1 MSASMSSLK
10 INQHSLTRMDK
21 QHINYFTALLGAEYV
36 LASSHEGFE
45 EFASDQTED
54 LKFNPSLVLIPANT
68 SEVSEI
74 MRYCNIHLLPV
85 TVRGA
90 GTGLAGGALAT
101 HGGIVLSMQ
110 RFNKILEIDVQNL
123 QVTTEPGVITQVLQ
137 DAVKEKG
144 LFYPPD
150 PASKGSCFIGG
161 NVSHNSGGP
170 KAVKYGVVRDY
181 VLNLELVLP
190 NGEIIMTGANT
201 LKNSTGYNLTQLVV
215 GSEGTLGVITK
226 IVLKLIHHPQFNLL
240 MLAPFASAEKAC
252 EAVSA
257 IFRAG
262 LIPSGLEFM
271 ERNAMLWSARYLD
284 VMPFEIKE
292 GEEAFLLIELD
303 GNDLEAIT
311 RDVEKAAEVLCQF
324 EAGDI
329 LLADTETQKESIWK
343 VRRSINPAIRSFSYK
358 KELDIV
364 VPRANLPQVL
374 YSVRQ
379 VGEKYGF
386 ETVSYGHAG
395 DGNLHVNIVRGNHS
409 DDFWKNQIP
418 TAVGEMFEK
427 VIQLGGLL
435 SGEHGI
441 GYVQKP
447 YMELMFPEIQL
458 ELMRKIKAVFDPN
471 NILNPGKIF

>member
-1 MSASMSSLK
+1 MHLEEK
-10 INQHSLTRMDK
+10 
-21 QHINYFTALLGAEYV
+21 HIHYFTKLLGKEYV
-36 LASSHEGFE
+36 LSAAREGFDNY
-45 EFASDQTED
+45 ASDQTED
-54 LKFNPSLVLIPANT
+54 LKFIPALVLIPGNAA
-68 SEVSEI
+68 EVSSI
-74 MRYCNIHLLPV
+74 MRYCNSNILPL

-90 GTGLAGGALAT
+90 GTGLAGAALAT
-101 HGGIVLSMQ
+101 HGGIVMSMQ
-110 RFNKILEIDVQNL
+110 RFDKILEIDERNL

-137 DAVKEKG
+137 DAVREKG

-190 NGEIIMTGANT
+190 SGEIIQTGANT

-226 IVLKLIHHPQFNLL
+226 IVLKLIPHPQFTALI
-240 MLAPFASAEKAC
+240 LAPFTSAEKAC

-262 LIPSGLEFM
+262 LVPSGLEFM
-271 ERNAMLWSARYLD
+271 ERNALLWSAKYLD
-284 VMPFEIKE
+284 VMPFEMKKD
-292 GEEAFLLIELD
+292 EEAFLLVEMD
-303 GNDLEAIT
+303 GNSMDAIFQ
-311 RDVEKAAEVLCQF
+311 DAEIAAEVLSQH
-324 EAGDI
+324 EAGEI
-329 LLADTETQKESIWK
+329 LFADSEAQKEAIWK

-364 VPRANLPQVL
+364 VPRAELPLVL
-374 YSVRQ
+374 KAVREIGQ
-379 VGEKYGF
+379 KYGF

-395 DGNLHVNIVRGNHS
+395 DGNLHVNIVRGGLS
-409 DDFWKNQIP
+409 DDFWNKQIP
-418 TAVGEMFEK
+418 KAVGEMFEE
-427 VIQLGGLL
+427 VIKLGGLL

-441 GYVQKP
+441 GCVQRP
-447 YMELMFPEIQL
+447 YINLMFPEIQL
-458 ELMRKIKAVFDPN
+458 HLMRQIKAVFDPN

>member
-1 MSASMSSLK
+1 MHLD
-10 INQHSLTRMDK
+10 QR
-21 QHINYFTALLGAEYV
+21 HIDYFTELLGDSFV
-36 LASSHEGFE
+36 LSAKDDTFANY
-45 EFASDQTED
+45 ASDQTED
-54 LKFNPSLVLIPANT
+54 LVFFPALVLIPADT
-68 SEVSEI
+68 LQISSV
-74 MRYCNIHLLPV
+74 MKYCNQHLLPI

-90 GTGLAGGALAT
+90 GTGLAAAALAT

-110 RFNKILEIDVQNL
+110 RFSRILDIDQRNL

-170 KAVKYGVVRDY
+170 KAVKYGVVKDY

-190 NGEIIMTGANT
+190 TGDIIWTAANT
-201 LKNSTGYNLTQLVV
+201 LKNSTGYNLTHLLV

-226 IVLKLIHHPQFNLL
+226 IVLKLIPYPPLSLL
-240 MLAPFASAEKAC
+240 LFAPFSSAEKAC

-262 LIPSGLEFM
+262 ITPSGLEFM
-271 ERNAMLWSARYLD
+271 ERNAVLWSSKYLGM
-284 VMPFEIKE
+284 MPFQMKE
-292 GEEAFLLIELD
+292 GEEAYLLVELD
-303 GNDLEAIT
+303 GSQQDILYEDAQK
-311 RDVEKAAEVLCQF
+311 VGEVLSLF
-324 EAGDI
+324 DTGEILVADSEA
-329 LLADTETQKESIWK
+329 QKEAIWK

-364 VPRANLPQVL
+364 VPRANLPLVL
-374 YSVRQ
+374 RAVKKI
-379 VGEKYGF
+379 GEQYGF

-395 DGNLHVNIVRGNHS
+395 DGNLHVNIVRGELS

-418 TAVGEMFEK
+418 FAVKDIFRE
-427 VIQLGGLL
+427 IILLGGLL

-441 GYVQKP
+441 GYVQRP
-447 YMELMFPEIQL
+447 YMDMMFPEIQL
-458 ELMRKIKAVFDPN
+458 ELMRKIKSAFDPN
-471 NILNPGKIF
+471 HILNPGKIF